1 MNATVTDWGDA
12 MVASGAAA
20 MAMFF
25 AAIPR
30 VLGFIVILVVG
41 WFIATLIAKA
51 IQALLRAVNFNGL
64 AERAGLADFV
74 RRMGVKTDASEFLAN
89 IAKWFIRLIVMVVA
103 FDALGLPAVSAVLS
117 KFLLWIPNLVVALIV
132 IVLGGLA
139 AKAVDGLVR
148 GATSEAGFTNPN
160 MIAKIATTAVWIFTI
175 VIAVNQI
182 GIAVTLVNTLFM
194 GFVGALALGLGLA
207 FGLGGKE
214 TAGKIVSRWYNES
227 SDTAS
232 KIETATDAASS
243 VAGRKIDD
251 RY

>member
-1 MNATVTDWGDA
+1 MTATVTDWGDA

-30 VLGFIVILVVG
+30 VLGFIIILVVG

-64 AERAGLADFV
+64 ADRAGLTDFV
-74 RRMGVKTDASEFLAN
+74 KRMGVKTDASEFLAN

-103 FDALGLPAVSAVLS
+103 FDALGLPAVSSILS
-117 KFLLWIPNLVVALIV
+117 QFLLWIPNLVVALV
-132 IVLGGLA
+132 VLVLGGLA

-148 GATSEAGFTNPN
+148 GATAEAGFTNPN
-160 MIAKIATTAVWIFTI
+160 MIARIATTAVWIFTI

-182 GIAVTLVNTLFM
+182 GIAVALVNTLFM
-194 GFVGALALGLGLA
+194 GFIGALALALGLA
-207 FGLGGKE
+207 FGIGGRE
-214 TAGKIVSRWYNES
+214 TAAKIVNRWYDES
-227 SDTAS
+227 AGTAR
-232 KIETATDAASS
+232 KIETAADAAS
-243 VAGRKIDD
+243 RNMNE
-251 RY
+251 R